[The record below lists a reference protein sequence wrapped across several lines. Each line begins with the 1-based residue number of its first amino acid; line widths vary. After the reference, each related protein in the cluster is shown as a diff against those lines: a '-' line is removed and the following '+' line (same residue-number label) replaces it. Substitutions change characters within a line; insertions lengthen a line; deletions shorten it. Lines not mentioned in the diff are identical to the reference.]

1 MPVKTRTTDSRQLA
15 HSLHGKFAL
24 QLHHSS
30 DLVVD
35 AAPPIAVFRWRRA
48 FTLCKAPLKKSTSK
62 VRFANDC
69 FSRWISSSS
78 FFSCGFG
85 SLAGFTRPCSWM
97 SFHRYTVRTETPSSL
112 ANKPTSLS
120 SLIRF
125 RACSLNSGVLFF
137 HDFHVRGICPPFNGR
152 CDIFECLTFGGQSII
167 R

>member
-1 MPVKTRTTDSRQLA
+1 MPVKSCPAHPGQLA
-15 HSLHGKFAL
+15 HPLYRKLAL
-24 QLHHSS
+24 QVHQSS

-35 AAPPIAVFRWRRA
+35 ASPPVAEFCWRRA

-97 SFHRYTVRTETPSSL
+97 SFHRYTVRTQTANSL
-112 ANKPTSLS
+112 ANRPRSLS
-120 SLIRF
+120 SCIRF
-125 RACSLNSGVLFF
+125 RACCLNSGVLFF
-137 HDFHVRGICPPFNGR
+137 QVFHVRDIRPPFNGS
-152 CDIFECLTFGGQSII
+152 CDISGAC
-167 R
+167 